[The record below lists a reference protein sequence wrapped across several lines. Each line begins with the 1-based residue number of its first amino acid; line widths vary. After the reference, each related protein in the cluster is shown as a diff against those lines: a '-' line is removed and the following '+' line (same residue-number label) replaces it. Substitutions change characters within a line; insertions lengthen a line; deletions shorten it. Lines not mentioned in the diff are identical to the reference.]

1 MVRRLFVLLH
11 LVGFGFGSGE
21 VAARESGRQDQG
33 LVGAEATV
41 QKCRNVHKRD
51 GVLIGEC
58 RQSDGSWRRMRL
70 DKGVRGQEP
79 QGHRLRGWIL
89 TPGFN
94 SRKRRSR

>member
-33 LVGAEATV
+33 LVGAESTV

-51 GVLIGEC
+51 RVLIGEC
-58 RQSDGSWRRMRL
+58 RQSDGSWPRMRL
-70 DKGVRGQEP
+70 DTVKGCEGR
-79 QGHRLRGWIL
+79 
-89 TPGFN
+89 N
-94 SRKRRSR
+94 RKDIACAGGS